1 MSEGSFTLGMRARLW
16 VRGLLLQ
23 SCWNFERMQ
32 NIGLSY
38 GLEPWLTRVYPEPAA
53 RRAALLRHGEFF
65 NTNPYME
72 PMIVGMLCALEEEA
86 AGLQEPDRERKF
98 ARIGALKK
106 ALASALAGIGD
117 ALFWQTLR
125 PFCAALSL
133 VTAFW
138 LWRLDARQ
146 AVPAMALLYLAVYNI
161 PSVALRWKGLKWGY
175 DWREQIAARLQGFAW
190 QAWISRLRLA
200 GTAVSVLL
208 IAALLA
214 AAGGRAQK
222 LLAVLALLAG
232 PIADRLYPRAVS
244 AVALYMGASVLG
256 ALAAAAGWI

>member
-1 MSEGSFTLGMRARLW
+1 MTEGLFTPALSLRLW
-16 VRGLLLQ
+16 CRSLLLQ
-23 SCWNFERMQ
+23 ACWNFERMQ
-32 NIGLSY
+32 NIGLAY
-38 GLEPWLTRVYPEPAA
+38 GLEPWLGLVYPDPAA
-53 RRAALLRHGEFF
+53 RRAALLRHADFF

-86 AGLQEPDRERKF
+86 AALDGLAREQKY
-98 ARIGALKK
+98 ARLSALKK

-125 PFCAALSL
+125 PFCAAAALL
-133 VTAFW
+133 AGFW
-138 LWRLDARQ
+138 LWRLGAGW
-146 AVPAMALLYLAVYNI
+146 AVSAMALLYLAVYNI
-161 PSVALRWKGLKWGY
+161 PAVSLRWKGLRWGY

-208 IAALLA
+208 IASLLA

-222 LLAVLALLAG
+222 MLAVLAFLAG

-244 AVALYMGASVLG
+244 AVAVYMGAGVLG
-256 ALAAAAGWI
+256 TLAAAAGWI